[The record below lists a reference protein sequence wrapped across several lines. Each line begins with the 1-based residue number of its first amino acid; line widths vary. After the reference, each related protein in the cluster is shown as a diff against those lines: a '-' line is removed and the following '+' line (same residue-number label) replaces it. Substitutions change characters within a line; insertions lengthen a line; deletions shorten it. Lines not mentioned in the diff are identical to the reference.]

1 MKREIRLGIVV
12 LAVFS
17 CIFAPVAFAAD
28 GLVYQSPLYDAAQS
42 ETLPA
47 PFIEQNGY
55 EAASFESLL
64 SMTPEQ
70 RVVFAQNSYEYLI
83 APGDSFSL
91 TYFSGIETVS
101 GTYQIDSSLKVFIPE
116 IGSFDCN
123 GISFADLRDEVIAS
137 VESELPYSS
146 PIVRLISCGVFP
158 VNVIG
163 EVSTNASITGWGGCT
178 LRSTM
183 GNASVYASSR
193 DVTVISADGGE
204 KHYDLYKSIMSASRD
219 GDPFLRPGDTVVYSK
234 SDRTIVL
241 DGAVYRPGTYQILAG
256 ETLGDL
262 IERYGGGLLPS
273 AGAAVSILRYQDGK
287 AVSFVVSAK
296 DALGDDIK
304 GNDIKGNDI
313 RGNDIKGNDIRGS
326 RTVVQELKHLD
337 RVSVAPAN
345 QMAQVVTI
353 EGAVAPNQSGSE
365 SVSSSAGRLL
375 YSFFPGERVSQLLK
389 AISGAFIPQSDLDGI
404 YLVRGSRIMAL
415 ESGKLLNGQEADDPE
430 LLSGDKL
437 IIPFSQTFVT
447 VNGAV
452 NNPGR
457 IAYVPDKPAAYYIGL
472 SGGYSSA
479 AKSGGGV
486 FKVYDASGS
495 RLGKGDLIPN
505 GAIISVEASNFTQN
519 IALAAS
525 IVSLTLNLT
534 YIITNVVS
542 LSK

>member
-17 CIFAPVAFAAD
+17 CILAPMVFAAD
-28 GLVYQSPLYDAAQS
+28 GLIYQSPLYDAAQI

-47 PFIEQNGY
+47 PFIKQNGY
-55 EAASFESLL
+55 EASSFESLL

-70 RVVFAQNSYEYLI
+70 RVAFAQNSYEYLI

-101 GTYQIDSSLKVFIPE
+101 GTYQIDSSLRVFIPE

-146 PIVRLISCGVFP
+146 PIMHLLSCGVFP
-158 VNVIG
+158 VKVIG
-163 EVSTNASITGWGGCT
+163 EVSTNASVTGWGGCT

-193 DVTVISADGGE
+193 DVTVISADGSK

-262 IERYGGGLLPS
+262 IKTYGGGLLPS
-273 AGAAVSILRYQDGK
+273 AGVSVSILRYQEGK
-287 AVSFVVSAK
+287 AVSFVVQAK
-296 DALGDDIK
+296 DALGDDIN
-304 GNDIKGNDI
+304 GDDINGVE
-313 RGNDIKGNDIRGS
+313 
-326 RTVVQELKHLD
+326 TAAQELRHLD

-353 EGAVAPNQSGSE
+353 EGAVAPNQSGAE
-365 SVSSSAGRLL
+365 SVSASAGKLL
-375 YSFFPGERVSQLLK
+375 YSFFPGERVSQLLA
-389 AISGAFIPQSDLDGI
+389 AISGAFIPQSDLDGM
-404 YLVRGSRIMAL
+404 YLVRGSRIIAL

-472 SGGYSSA
+472 SGGYSST
-479 AKSGGGV
+479 AKNGGGV
-486 FKVYDASGS
+486 FKVHDASGS
-495 RLGKGDLIPN
+495 RLGKSDLIPN

-525 IVSLTLNLT
+525 IVSLTLNLI

>member
-101 GTYQIDSSLKVFIPE
+101 GSYQVDSSLKVFIPE

-123 GISFADLRDEVIAS
+123 GISFADLRDEIIAS
-137 VESELPYSS
+137 VESGLPYSS
-146 PIVRLISCGVFP
+146 PVVRLLSCGVFP

-193 DVTVISADGGE
+193 DVTVISADGSK

-241 DGAVYRPGTYQILAG
+241 DGSVYRPGTYQILAG

-262 IERYGGGLLPS
+262 IKTYGGGLLPS
-273 AGAAVSILRYQDGK
+273 AGAVVSILRYQDGK

-296 DALGDDIK
+296 DALGDDI
-304 GNDIKGNDI
+304 N
-313 RGNDIKGNDIRGS
+313 GS
-326 RTVVQELKHLD
+326 QTVAQELKHLD

-345 QMAQVVTI
+345 QMAQVVAI
-353 EGAVAPNQSGSE
+353 EGAVAPNQSGSD
-365 SVSSSAGRLL
+365 SVSSSAGKLL

-404 YLVRGSRIMAL
+404 YLVRGSGIMAL

-457 IAYVPDKPAAYYIGL
+457 VAYVPDKPAAYYIGL
-472 SGGYSSA
+472 CGGYSNT
-479 AKSGGGV
+479 AKNGGGV

-525 IVSLTLNLT
+525 IVSLTLNLI